1 MPKYKL
7 PNGTIVN
14 VANEEVK
21 AFLNSKDSKGA
32 ELIQE
37 GPVLNEIESPVGGFF
52 GGEAK
57 TNAVVEPVATVT
69 AKQQTATNMALPSV
83 DGSLDSQEPSII
95 KNDTERY
102 LNYTVDGVDN
112 LVFESDFKIGED
124 GLDFDDFAESKNL
137 TIQESLAA
145 PVIKAQSRKSF
156 ILEQFKEKA
165 YKKPSELS
173 GFGKDGMQR
182 IINNNFDVVEKIA
195 SKINGINYLNQND
208 ENLDNLDTFAQ
219 QNKNKNIVVYT
230 EGEDDT
236 SYRESYDNIKN
247 LKTEVEKLENLKNS
261 TRGASYDQ
269 IQILNQKRKEL
280 DSNYEEHMRKF
291 KTLRSNVE
299 FITSKNLS
307 KQRFESKG
315 ENKINEIIG
324 EKNPSEVV
332 EEYDYY
338 GRIYLSDKEKEINS
352 LYEKQK
358 YSTGDDLLAIEKR
371 LEALKEGLGNELYDP
386 ITGEVYNLKTAP
398 KQVIESYDRSEK
410 LAAKS
415 DVDELKNLSF
425 KKQMQLIGA
434 AEDLYNNIKQSGY
447 FDDGGKYI
455 QGSGGGPALKF
466 MLPVLEGIVK
476 RKKLPAN
483 LSDLK
488 SILSDSKD
496 DGFYNFS
503 PQLGD
508 NFRKTLTDYLEI
520 NRALKTNTNILTS
533 KDKEYFKEF
542 VDSTVNKF
550 GFDITTKRE
559 KQETFKDALLESG
572 FTEDSVNEMN
582 KGNSQNTGQIIARGV
597 PDLAEFVFEVAVTRG
612 ATGNVLG
619 RIGKFSQ
626 SLINSSY
633 KGNKYIE
640 VGSKILIPAVV
651 EGAEFATTTAMT
663 NIYKDEKSS
672 VADSFMSGF
681 SMGAGGKLLK
691 GAVSSIAQKVL
702 GNRNVNAKIYDYALA
717 RNIKD
722 SRFLNEAY
730 NSFIGASGGAGAYIS
745 GNILLD
751 PFEFDYTNI
760 GNTYIEET
768 AKMFLLGKFQKTLF
782 TGGGSIKKSYEDAS
796 NDILRFSNLNRVSYK
811 AAQQLKVPTDI
822 IKNPNEKSNTE
833 VENAFNKAKAEVTKN
848 LLKKDISR
856 EEAEKQYKQLEGSK
870 KALEVQI
877 GINQAKKIIE
887 QEVEDGKI
895 VSPGKQYLVGKK
907 IATADFSKLTSE
919 EIDDLS
925 NMSPESI
932 LINTGLEVNDRNM
945 NLGVEYVDNAS
956 RIKAVLDG
964 KYTYESYKTGSEE
977 YTGYSPYEF
986 KTTKKELRDD
996 TLKFLLE
1003 KENSNNVLR
1012 SLEKQY
1018 EVAKED
1024 DKQNVENLLY
1034 KAKISAKNY
1043 SGPSVENPLG
1053 GEFYRE
1059 IQSKLKGATFAELNK
1074 DYLEYIKQGG
1084 DPNKLVIHSDKQSFV
1099 DSQKNVKNKNE
1110 NATAYFDPITGVKH
1124 INMAKAMEIKD
1135 ISAIAHEGGHWILK
1149 DVIKDK
1155 DGNITPEGIKMID
1168 ELLDSMPSKDKN
1180 LIEQE
1185 VRDRYVKEEDGKV
1198 PSKEKYYEEN
1208 LTVFVELV
1216 KEGKIKNDSSLRKT
1230 LEGLVP
1236 FLKKNKLNN
1245 LEVDINTGSGVLQ
1258 LLESYA
1264 KGEKG
1269 VYDAIRKFQSE
1280 QTPIDTSEQKAPKSK
1295 SKDIET
1301 KIEELT
1307 DRFYEGEIDDIDY
1320 DQQLDNL
1327 QKKLEVAQKEELA
1340 KPQEVKKP
1348 KKAEEDIKTDQIGD
1362 AINKIIP
1369 KGTTKKQYDT
1379 ETIGKVSEKL
1389 VSGRMLDPLIKKIA
1403 AGYGIVSDN
1412 VYGKSWEDFYDA
1424 VKGVQLLKNLQKF
1437 NPETNDDFGGFVIGS
1452 QFGIRNRVKEALTQF
1467 KKENEGG
1474 FKEDVET
1481 AKGIISEEIEIEEG
1495 EVKEKI
1501 LIDPRKSRIVK
1512 DKLPEIE
1519 ESIDID
1525 PSTVTTLT
1533 FKNVAEKFGGIAGA
1547 KIFDIPVKKVSDP
1560 TANLTY
1566 ATKIVD
1572 GVPEYS
1578 EAGNIQ
1584 NAFTNP
1590 QQAKEFIKLLPEFNI
1605 AGNEVEVSETGEIID
1620 VSSSA
1625 KGYAIGVPNNLIKLM
1640 YDTYV
1645 DPRSLSDSK
1654 TERSRAITSPKGRSK
1669 GLTSQATVYRLKP
1682 EFTGTISNEAVTKF
1696 QDMLG
1701 ITEKGKLNKY
1711 NREIGQVLK
1720 SAAKLYGSEVANII
1734 VRDKINKLDIKTSK
1748 PKSQVLADIAAGK
1761 STVMFSKAD
1770 TEAIKKETKKLSERF
1785 NSEFA
1790 EKIQDIILKDIDA
1803 KGKINIKDI
1812 FESINS
1818 IPKDILTDAQKRAFE
1833 TAINTLQENQ
1843 KNVIDGVK
1851 VMKEFRDVLIKEY
1864 EVLGNKF
1871 TYDHIV
1877 EQLSEAKSREDRI
1890 KQLKNFFADNT
1901 RSSKT
1906 GEFDGITTNKQ
1917 VFEKL
1922 GKLLNEPF
1930 GKDTLKNLGFSVGT
1944 KKARNGK
1951 EISWIKHEEDGIS
1964 GSMDITSIKY
1974 TGFGNKDTLDR
1985 VLKDSNI
1992 AITQVL
1998 NYIDFQKNKLKDG
2011 KISKEDFN
2019 ILIES
2024 YLRYNKIDQRGLIR
2038 KISTPGFQ
2046 IKTKIDGSNFKT
2058 TDLYLE
2064 HEMAA
2069 DQVLNVIRDYAFSS
2083 ENNHVEFVS
2092 KLKDAKVNIIPKYM
2106 ADMLPKYKKGTPN
2119 QEGYNSDI
2127 FKIEFEK
2134 YKAAGLIK
2142 EYGDSSIEFEPTLR
2156 FSKNLSEEFN
2166 KIIENKTGIAYDKTI
2181 SEVKAKMIADSKR
2194 NFNFFIPPSAEDFVG
2209 LLYYT
2214 LGKGETGDKQM
2225 QFYKRTLLDP
2235 YARANQAISRDRN
2248 ALGRRFKEI
2257 KKEFKVT
2264 PKDLKNR
2271 TPDGLFTREQA
2282 VRVFI
2287 WDSIGKEVPGLSEKD
2302 VKELVDYVKSDRNLS
2317 EFATQVMMLNP
2328 GKSYTAPTD
2337 TWITG
2342 NITTDLLEVL
2352 NTSRR
2357 AMHLKQWQQNVDVI
2371 FSNENLNKLEAA
2383 YGTQYR
2389 KAMEN
2394 ILTRMKTGRNR
2405 TYGTDTLTG
2414 RVTDWVNGSVGAIM
2428 FLNTRSAVLQTIS
2441 AANFINFTDNNV
2453 LAAGKALANQ
2463 KQYWSDFATLFKSE
2477 YLVDRRDGLKV
2488 NVNEADIAD
2497 IAKEKGIRGA
2507 LNYLLKLGFT
2517 PTQIADS
2524 FAIASGGA
2532 TFYRNR
2538 IKSLIKKGMDPVAAE
2553 KLAMRDFIE
2562 TAEESQQSSRP
2573 DKISQQQAG
2582 PLGRIVLAFA
2592 NTPAQYARLIKKA
2605 ASDLKNGR
2613 GDAKTNISKI
2623 LYYGAIQNIIFNAL
2637 QQALFAMTFGDEEE
2651 ESEKTVNMINGT
2663 IDGIARGTGLGGA
2676 VFTVV
2681 KNTALKLYRDSE
2693 KKNPKYEDGVLEM
2706 LKISPPISSKVQKLR
2721 AAGRTMSWDMDE
2733 IKEKGA
2739 SFDNPAIMAGAKV
2752 TSAMFNFPA
2761 DRAVQK
2767 VQNLVDASDSEL
2779 ETYKRLALVG
2789 GWSAWELG
2797 IKEEEK
2803 KKGAKNKSTKG
2814 RSSVKK
2820 SVLIKKIIR

>member
-7 PNGTIVN
+7 SNGKYIFVEDTD
-14 VANEEVK
+14 AQD
-21 AFLNSKDSKGA
+21 FLNSEIGKGA

-57 TNAVVEPVATVT
+57 TNAVVGPVATAT
-69 AKQQTATNMALPSV
+69 AKQQEATNTASSSV
-83 DGSLDSQEPSII
+83 DGSLDSP
-95 KNDTERY
+95 K
-102 LNYTVDGVDN
+102 
-112 LVFESDFKIGED
+112 
-124 GLDFDDFAESKNL
+124 SKNNL
-137 TIQESLAA
+137 T
-145 PVIKAQSRKSF
+145 
-156 ILEQFKEKA
+156 KENIS
-165 YKKPSELS
+165 YVYS
-173 GFGKDGMQR
+173 DG
-182 IINNNFDVVEKIA
+182 
-195 SKINGINYLNQND
+195 
-208 ENLDNLDTFAQ
+208 
-219 QNKNKNIVVYT
+219 T
-230 EGEDDT
+230 EA
-236 SYRESYDNIKN
+236 
-247 LKTEVEKLENLKNS
+247 
-261 TRGASYDQ
+261 TRAD
-269 IQILNQKRKEL
+269 ILN
-280 DSNYEEHMRKF
+280 S
-291 KTLRSNVE
+291 
-299 FITSKNLS
+299 
-307 KQRFESKG
+307 
-315 ENKINEIIG
+315 
-324 EKNPSEVV
+324 
-332 EEYDYY
+332 
-338 GRIYLSDKEKEINS
+338 
-352 LYEKQK
+352 
-358 YSTGDDLLAIEKR
+358 
-371 LEALKEGLGNELYDP
+371 
-386 ITGEVYNLKTAP
+386 
-398 KQVIESYDRSEK
+398 
-410 LAAKS
+410 
-415 DVDELKNLSF
+415 
-425 KKQMQLIGA
+425 
-434 AEDLYNNIKQSGY
+434 
-447 FDDGGKYI
+447 
-455 QGSGGGPALKF
+455 
-466 MLPVLEGIVK
+466 
-476 RKKLPAN
+476 
-483 LSDLK
+483 LK
-488 SILSDSKD
+488 S
-496 DGFYNFS
+496 
-503 PQLGD
+503 
-508 NFRKTLTDYLEI
+508 
-520 NRALKTNTNILTS
+520 LKIRL
-533 KDKEYFKEF
+533 
-542 VDSTVNKF
+542 
-550 GFDITTKRE
+550 
-559 KQETFKDALLESG
+559 
-572 FTEDSVNEMN
+572 
-582 KGNSQNTGQIIARGV
+582 
-597 PDLAEFVFEVAVTRG
+597 
-612 ATGNVLG
+612 
-619 RIGKFSQ
+619 
-626 SLINSSY
+626 
-633 KGNKYIE
+633 
-640 VGSKILIPAVV
+640 
-651 EGAEFATTTAMT
+651 
-663 NIYKDEKSS
+663 
-672 VADSFMSGF
+672 
-681 SMGAGGKLLK
+681 
-691 GAVSSIAQKVL
+691 
-702 GNRNVNAKIYDYALA
+702 
-717 RNIKD
+717 
-722 SRFLNEAY
+722 
-730 NSFIGASGGAGAYIS
+730 S
-745 GNILLD
+745 GNISSEIYDFKNGNAYKVKEGVSEDKLIDAYLSKFKERPIEKYKENTLD
-751 PFEFDYTNI
+751 EVVLTINRDFEKAKKVQKKLDFLKPTEEDKNALIAESENIFLPKEKLPKKFVRLDKFDQGEWQIQYPS
-760 GNTYIEET
+760 GYLEY
-768 AKMFLLGKFQKTLF
+768 L
-782 TGGGSIKKSYEDAS
+782 
-796 NDILRFSNLNRVSYK
+796 
-811 AAQQLKVPTDI
+811 
-822 IKNPNEKSNTE
+822 
-833 VENAFNKAKAEVTKN
+833 NKAKGD
-848 LLKKDISR
+848 L
-856 EEAEKQYKQLEGSK
+856 EK
-870 KALEVQI
+870 
-877 GINQAKKIIE
+877 AKKL
-887 QEVEDGKI
+887 
-895 VSPGKQYLVGKK
+895 Y
-907 IATADFSKLTSE
+907 IAD
-919 EIDDLS
+919 
-925 NMSPESI
+925 
-932 LINTGLEVNDRNM
+932 
-945 NLGVEYVDNAS
+945 
-956 RIKAVLDG
+956 
-964 KYTYESYKTGSEE
+964 
-977 YTGYSPYEF
+977 
-986 KTTKKELRDD
+986 
-996 TLKFLLE
+996 
-1003 KENSNNVLR
+1003 
-1012 SLEKQY
+1012 
-1018 EVAKED
+1018 
-1024 DKQNVENLLY
+1024 
-1034 KAKISAKNY
+1034 
-1043 SGPSVENPLG
+1043 
-1053 GEFYRE
+1053 
-1059 IQSKLKGATFAELNK
+1059 
-1074 DYLEYIKQGG
+1074 
-1084 DPNKLVIHSDKQSFV
+1084 
-1099 DSQKNVKNKNE
+1099 
-1110 NATAYFDPITGVKH
+1110 
-1124 INMAKAMEIKD
+1124 
-1135 ISAIAHEGGHWILK
+1135 
-1149 DVIKDK
+1149 
-1155 DGNITPEGIKMID
+1155 
-1168 ELLDSMPSKDKN
+1168 KDKN
-1180 LIEQE
+1180 LFSNKVENWARENESILKNTSVKGFLKEQE
-1185 VRDRYVKEEDGKV
+1185 KAAKVIGEQRAKEIYAKQETSETINKEISANNVRMLELQSVNLEEQDDASVTTIISEYENLYKQNVALSNKFKELRTEQIDELEKLKDDSLIIDVVKRSYSVADIIPSNILATTADIVSGALKIPEWLTVSITSSITGDDPLAVKRGISNPLVGNQLANMSIVADLAKNFSNELRENTAKPIDIQEVKNMGDVGYWATDLITNQLPNTALMIFAPEIALPILGASSAGNKYSSMMDDIAYGGKKYKGWQMIAAPAIVGTAEYLTEKISMSQIKGLKNLFGKSPEALKAANRYIEDNILKGNYIKTTAGESLAEGLNTLTENVTDIYILDDKEKNIWEGV
-1198 PSKEKYYEEN
+1198 PNAVASGAFMSGIIYKAPAIGAKLLSPFAEPSIQQRLQKNLTEFSKISKELETNKNLSESSIDALKKAQVTITNNSNAIINKSLMNIDN
-1208 LTVFVELV
+1208 LTDAEKGRLIDIDISLA
-1216 KEGKIKNDSSLRKT
+1216 KKINQYRDIQSDSSLSDDIKNDLLKSIEGSIYDEVSEKISIINTKGIEKSFDLDIKNLASSLESIGLENSSYEVLETDENTTSSDKFAKILYNSKPTKIKKNGEEVLLTGKELDDYVQENKNNLGGFVINEMGKKVLIINKDAAISKNFTTTGQHEFLHFLLSTTLADKQELIKEAGKT
-1230 LEGLVP
+1230 LETYLNENIKNTDQGKEFYDRLKTYKEDRDKNILTEKQFFEEVLALYSEALTRGDIILTKSITQQIVDFFRQMFQDLGLKGIKWDKASDVQN
-1236 FLKKNKLNN
+1236 FILDYNKSYKKGRF
-1245 LEVDINTGSGVLQ
+1245 IGSFKDLSKKQ
-1258 LLESYA
+1258 LLDKS
-1264 KGEKG
+1264 
-1269 VYDAIRKFQSE
+1269 INFSF
-1280 QTPIDTSEQKAPKSK
+1280 SK
-1295 SKDIET
+1295 SSDIKT

-1307 DRFYEGEIDDIDY
+1307 DRFYDGEMDDIDY
-1320 DQQLDNL
+1320 EQQLGNL

-1437 NPETNDDFGGFVIGS
+1437 NPETNNDFGGFVIGS

-1495 EVKEKI
+1495 EVKEKT

-1512 DKLPEIE
+1512 DKLTEIE

-1525 PSTVTTLT
+1525 PSTITTLT

-1645 DPRSLSDSK
+1645 DPRSSSDSK

-1711 NREIGQVLK
+1711 DREIGQVLK
-1720 SAAKLYGSEVANII
+1720 SAAKLYGSEVANIV

-1761 STVMFSKAD
+1761 STVMFSKENKQFKDQVQTLGAD
-1770 TEAIKKETKKLSERF
+1770 IIDRFSNVDNKTGKKTVNFEELHKHIQGFDKKIISE
-1785 NSEFA
+1785 A
-1790 EKIQDIILKDIDA
+1790 EKRELGIYVSFTQENLKDIL
-1803 KGKINIKDI
+1803 KSTEKITALRELLVKEQQALGYRFVYLDMLDKFSSLNESEDKIK
-1812 FESINS
+1812 
-1818 IPKDILTDAQKRAFE
+1818 L
-1833 TAINTLQENQ
+1833 
-1843 KNVIDGVK
+1843 
-1851 VMKEFRDVLIKEY
+1851 
-1864 EVLGNKF
+1864 
-1871 TYDHIV
+1871 
-1877 EQLSEAKSREDRI
+1877 
-1890 KQLKNFFADNT
+1890 LKNFFADHT
-1901 RSSKT
+1901 RSGRT
-1906 GEFDGITTNKQ
+1906 GSIDNITTNKQ
-1917 VFEKL
+1917 VFEKVSELL
-1922 GKLLNEPF
+1922 GKNALV
-1930 GKDTLKNLGFSVGT
+1930 NLGFGFAT
-1944 KKARNGK
+1944 RNKKGGK
-1951 EISWIKHEEDGIS
+1951 KGEKISWITHKGVGIQ
-1964 GSMDITSIKY
+1964 GALDVTLLKNK
-1974 TGFGNKDTLDR
+1974 GFSDEDTLNR
-1985 VLKDSNI
+1985 VLRDSNI
-1992 AITQVL
+1992 AITTVTDF
-1998 NYIDFQKNKLKDG
+1998 IDEQREKLKNKEITDQDYITIVK
-2011 KISKEDFN
+2011 
-2019 ILIES
+2019 S
-2024 YLRYNKIDQRGLIR
+2024 YLRYLKIDQRGPIR
-2038 KISTPGFQ
+2038 KISTPGFE
-2046 IKTKIDGSNFKT
+2046 IKTDIEGKKIRTS
-2058 TDLYLE
+2058 DLYLE
-2064 HEMAA
+2064 HEVSA
-2069 DQVLNVIRDYAFSS
+2069 DEIVDMFLDYAKD
-2083 ENNHVEFVS
+2083 NNPNKGKLIE
-2092 KLKDAKVNIIPKYM
+2092 KLKKAKVNIIPKYM
-2106 ADMLPKYKKGTPN
+2106 ADMLPKYKKGIPN
-2119 QEGYNSDI
+2119 QKGYESEPFASELKKYEDL
-2127 FKIEFEK
+2127 IEN
-2134 YKAAGLIK
+2134 
-2142 EYGDSSIEFEPTLR
+2142 YGDSSVEFEYTLR

-2214 LGKGETGDKQM
+2214 LGKGETGEKQM

-2248 ALGRRFKEI
+2248 SLGRRFKEI

-2287 WDSIGKEVPGLSEKD
+2287 WDSIGKEIPGLSEKD

-2328 GKSYTAPTD
+2328 GKSYTTPTD

-2357 AMHLKQWQQNVDVI
+2357 AMHLKQWQQNVDAI

-2389 KAMEN
+2389 EAMKN
-2394 ILTRMKTGRNR
+2394 ILKRMKTGRNR

-2414 RVTDWVNGSVGAIM
+2414 RFTDWVNGSVGAIM

-2441 AANFINFTDNNV
+2441 AVNFINFTDNNV
-2453 LAAGKALANQ
+2453 LAAGKALVNQ
-2463 KQYWSDFATLFKSE
+2463 KQYWTDFTTLFKSE

-2497 IAKEKGIRGA
+2497 IAKEKGVRGA

-2538 IKSLIKKGMDPVAAE
+2538 IKSLVKKGMDPVAAE

-2623 LYYGAIQNIIFNAL
+2623 LYYGAVQNIIFNAL

-2651 ESEKTVNMINGT
+2651 ESEKTVNIINGT

-2693 KKNPKYEDGVLEM
+2693 KKNPKFEDGVLEM

-2803 KKGAKNKSTKG
+2803 KKEAKNKSTKR

-2820 SVLIKKIIR
+2820 SVLRKTIIR

>member
-7 PNGTIVN
+7 SNGKYIFVEDTD
-14 VANEEVK
+14 AQD
-21 AFLNSKDSKGA
+21 FLNSEIGKGA

-57 TNAVVEPVATVT
+57 TNAVVGPVATAT
-69 AKQQTATNMALPSV
+69 AKQQEATNTASSSV
-83 DGSLDSQEPSII
+83 DGSLDSP
-95 KNDTERY
+95 K
-102 LNYTVDGVDN
+102 
-112 LVFESDFKIGED
+112 
-124 GLDFDDFAESKNL
+124 SKNNL
-137 TIQESLAA
+137 T
-145 PVIKAQSRKSF
+145 
-156 ILEQFKEKA
+156 KENIS
-165 YKKPSELS
+165 YVYS
-173 GFGKDGMQR
+173 DG
-182 IINNNFDVVEKIA
+182 
-195 SKINGINYLNQND
+195 
-208 ENLDNLDTFAQ
+208 
-219 QNKNKNIVVYT
+219 T
-230 EGEDDT
+230 EA
-236 SYRESYDNIKN
+236 
-247 LKTEVEKLENLKNS
+247 
-261 TRGASYDQ
+261 TRAD
-269 IQILNQKRKEL
+269 ILN
-280 DSNYEEHMRKF
+280 S
-291 KTLRSNVE
+291 
-299 FITSKNLS
+299 
-307 KQRFESKG
+307 
-315 ENKINEIIG
+315 
-324 EKNPSEVV
+324 
-332 EEYDYY
+332 
-338 GRIYLSDKEKEINS
+338 
-352 LYEKQK
+352 
-358 YSTGDDLLAIEKR
+358 
-371 LEALKEGLGNELYDP
+371 
-386 ITGEVYNLKTAP
+386 
-398 KQVIESYDRSEK
+398 
-410 LAAKS
+410 
-415 DVDELKNLSF
+415 
-425 KKQMQLIGA
+425 
-434 AEDLYNNIKQSGY
+434 
-447 FDDGGKYI
+447 
-455 QGSGGGPALKF
+455 
-466 MLPVLEGIVK
+466 
-476 RKKLPAN
+476 
-483 LSDLK
+483 LK
-488 SILSDSKD
+488 S
-496 DGFYNFS
+496 
-503 PQLGD
+503 
-508 NFRKTLTDYLEI
+508 
-520 NRALKTNTNILTS
+520 LKIRL
-533 KDKEYFKEF
+533 
-542 VDSTVNKF
+542 
-550 GFDITTKRE
+550 
-559 KQETFKDALLESG
+559 
-572 FTEDSVNEMN
+572 
-582 KGNSQNTGQIIARGV
+582 
-597 PDLAEFVFEVAVTRG
+597 
-612 ATGNVLG
+612 
-619 RIGKFSQ
+619 
-626 SLINSSY
+626 
-633 KGNKYIE
+633 
-640 VGSKILIPAVV
+640 
-651 EGAEFATTTAMT
+651 
-663 NIYKDEKSS
+663 
-672 VADSFMSGF
+672 
-681 SMGAGGKLLK
+681 
-691 GAVSSIAQKVL
+691 
-702 GNRNVNAKIYDYALA
+702 
-717 RNIKD
+717 
-722 SRFLNEAY
+722 
-730 NSFIGASGGAGAYIS
+730 S
-745 GNILLD
+745 GNISSEIYDFKNGNAYKVKEGVSEDKLIDAYLSKFKERPIEKYKENTLD
-751 PFEFDYTNI
+751 EVVLTINRDFEKAKKVQKKLDFLKPTEEDKNALIAESENIFLPKEKLPKKFVRLDKFDQGEWQIQYPS
-760 GNTYIEET
+760 GYLEY
-768 AKMFLLGKFQKTLF
+768 L
-782 TGGGSIKKSYEDAS
+782 
-796 NDILRFSNLNRVSYK
+796 
-811 AAQQLKVPTDI
+811 
-822 IKNPNEKSNTE
+822 
-833 VENAFNKAKAEVTKN
+833 NKAKGD
-848 LLKKDISR
+848 L
-856 EEAEKQYKQLEGSK
+856 EK
-870 KALEVQI
+870 
-877 GINQAKKIIE
+877 AKKL
-887 QEVEDGKI
+887 
-895 VSPGKQYLVGKK
+895 Y
-907 IATADFSKLTSE
+907 IAD
-919 EIDDLS
+919 
-925 NMSPESI
+925 
-932 LINTGLEVNDRNM
+932 
-945 NLGVEYVDNAS
+945 
-956 RIKAVLDG
+956 
-964 KYTYESYKTGSEE
+964 
-977 YTGYSPYEF
+977 
-986 KTTKKELRDD
+986 
-996 TLKFLLE
+996 
-1003 KENSNNVLR
+1003 
-1012 SLEKQY
+1012 
-1018 EVAKED
+1018 
-1024 DKQNVENLLY
+1024 
-1034 KAKISAKNY
+1034 
-1043 SGPSVENPLG
+1043 
-1053 GEFYRE
+1053 
-1059 IQSKLKGATFAELNK
+1059 
-1074 DYLEYIKQGG
+1074 
-1084 DPNKLVIHSDKQSFV
+1084 
-1099 DSQKNVKNKNE
+1099 
-1110 NATAYFDPITGVKH
+1110 
-1124 INMAKAMEIKD
+1124 
-1135 ISAIAHEGGHWILK
+1135 
-1149 DVIKDK
+1149 
-1155 DGNITPEGIKMID
+1155 
-1168 ELLDSMPSKDKN
+1168 KDKN
-1180 LIEQE
+1180 LFSNKVENWARENESILKNTSVKGFLKEQE
-1185 VRDRYVKEEDGKV
+1185 KAAKVIGEQRAKEIYAKQETSETINKEISANNVRMLELQSVNLEEQDDASVTTIISEYENLYKQNVALSNKFKELRTEQIDELEKLKDDSLIIDVVKRSYSVADIIPSNILATTADIVSGALKIPEWLTVSITSSITGDDPLAVKRGISNPLVGNQLANMSIVADLAKNFSNELRENTAKPIDIQEVKNMGDVGYWATDLITNQLPNTALMIFAPEIALPILGASSAGNKYSSMMDDIAYGGKKYKGWQMIAAPAIVGTAEYLTEKISMSQIKGLKNLFGKSPEALKAANRYIEDNILKGNYIKTTAGESLAEGLNTLTENVTDIYILDDKEKNIWEGV
-1198 PSKEKYYEEN
+1198 PNAVASGAFMSGIIYKAPAIGAKLLSPFAEPSIQQRLQKNLTEFSKISKELETNKNLSESSIDALKKAQVTITNNSNAIINKSLMNIDN
-1208 LTVFVELV
+1208 LTDAEKGRLIDIDISLA
-1216 KEGKIKNDSSLRKT
+1216 KKINQYRDIQSDSSLSDDIKNDLLKSIEGSIYDEVSEKISIINTKGIEKSFDLDIKNLASSLESIGLENSSYEVLETDENTTSSDKFAKILYNSKPTKIKKNGEEVLLTGKELDDYVQENKNNLGGFVINEMGKKVLIINKDAAISKNFTTTGQHEFLHFLLSTTLADKQELIKEAGKT
-1230 LEGLVP
+1230 LETYLNENIKNTDQGKEFYDRLKTYKEDRDKNILTEKQFFEEVLALYSEALTRGDIILTKSITQQIVDFFRQMFQDLGLKGIKWDKASDVQN
-1236 FLKKNKLNN
+1236 FILDYNKSYKKGRF
-1245 LEVDINTGSGVLQ
+1245 IGSFKDLSKKQ
-1258 LLESYA
+1258 LLDKS
-1264 KGEKG
+1264 
-1269 VYDAIRKFQSE
+1269 INFSF
-1280 QTPIDTSEQKAPKSK
+1280 SK
-1295 SKDIET
+1295 SSDIKT

-1307 DRFYEGEIDDIDY
+1307 DRFYDGEMDDIDY
-1320 DQQLDNL
+1320 EQQLGNL

-1437 NPETNDDFGGFVIGS
+1437 NPETNNDFGGFVIGS

-1495 EVKEKI
+1495 EVKEKT

-1512 DKLPEIE
+1512 DKLTEIE

-1525 PSTVTTLT
+1525 PSTITTLT

-1645 DPRSLSDSK
+1645 DPRSSSDSK

-1711 NREIGQVLK
+1711 DREIGQVLK
-1720 SAAKLYGSEVANII
+1720 SAAKLYGSEVANIV

-1761 STVMFSKAD
+1761 STVMFSKENKQFKDQVQTLGAD
-1770 TEAIKKETKKLSERF
+1770 IIDRFSNVDNKTGKKTVNFEELHKHIQGFDKKIISE
-1785 NSEFA
+1785 A
-1790 EKIQDIILKDIDA
+1790 EKRELGIYVSFTQENLKDIL
-1803 KGKINIKDI
+1803 KSTEKITALRELLVKEQQALGYRFVYLDMLDKFSSLNESEDKIK
-1812 FESINS
+1812 
-1818 IPKDILTDAQKRAFE
+1818 L
-1833 TAINTLQENQ
+1833 
-1843 KNVIDGVK
+1843 
-1851 VMKEFRDVLIKEY
+1851 
-1864 EVLGNKF
+1864 
-1871 TYDHIV
+1871 
-1877 EQLSEAKSREDRI
+1877 
-1890 KQLKNFFADNT
+1890 LKNFFADHT
-1901 RSSKT
+1901 RSGRT
-1906 GEFDGITTNKQ
+1906 GSIDNITTNKQ
-1917 VFEKL
+1917 VFEKVSELL
-1922 GKLLNEPF
+1922 GKNALV
-1930 GKDTLKNLGFSVGT
+1930 NLGFGFAT
-1944 KKARNGK
+1944 RNKKGGK
-1951 EISWIKHEEDGIS
+1951 KGEKISWITHKGVGIQ
-1964 GSMDITSIKY
+1964 GALDVTLLKNK
-1974 TGFGNKDTLDR
+1974 GFSDEDTLNR
-1985 VLKDSNI
+1985 VLRDSNI
-1992 AITQVL
+1992 AITTVTDF
-1998 NYIDFQKNKLKDG
+1998 IDEQREKLKNKEITDQDYITIVK
-2011 KISKEDFN
+2011 
-2019 ILIES
+2019 S
-2024 YLRYNKIDQRGLIR
+2024 YLRYLKIDQRGPIR
-2038 KISTPGFQ
+2038 KISTPGFE
-2046 IKTKIDGSNFKT
+2046 IKTDIEGKKIRTS
-2058 TDLYLE
+2058 DLYLE
-2064 HEMAA
+2064 HEVSA
-2069 DQVLNVIRDYAFSS
+2069 DEIVDMFLDYAKD
-2083 ENNHVEFVS
+2083 NNPNKGKLIE
-2092 KLKDAKVNIIPKYM
+2092 KLKKAKVNIIPKYM
-2106 ADMLPKYKKGTPN
+2106 ADMLPKYKKGIPN
-2119 QEGYNSDI
+2119 QKGYESEPFASELKKYEDL
-2127 FKIEFEK
+2127 IEN
-2134 YKAAGLIK
+2134 
-2142 EYGDSSIEFEPTLR
+2142 YGDSSVEFEYTLR

-2214 LGKGETGDKQM
+2214 LGKGKTGEKQM

-2248 ALGRRFKEI
+2248 SLGRRFKEI

-2287 WDSIGKEVPGLSEKD
+2287 WNSIGKEIPGLSKKD
-2302 VKELVDYVKSDRNLS
+2302 VKELVDYVKSNRNLS

-2357 AMHLKQWQQNVDVI
+2357 AMHLKQWQQNVDAI

-2389 KAMEN
+2389 EAMKN
-2394 ILTRMKTGRNR
+2394 ILKRMKTGRNR

-2414 RVTDWVNGSVGAIM
+2414 RFTDWVNGSVGAIM

-2441 AANFINFTDNNV
+2441 AVNFINFTDNNV
-2453 LAAGKALANQ
+2453 LAAGKALVNQ
-2463 KQYWSDFATLFKSE
+2463 KQYWTDFTTLFKSE

-2497 IAKEKGIRGA
+2497 IAKEKGVRGA

-2538 IKSLIKKGMDPVAAE
+2538 IKSLVKKGMDPVAAE

-2623 LYYGAIQNIIFNAL
+2623 LYYGAVQNIIFNAL

-2651 ESEKTVNMINGT
+2651 ESEKTVNIINGT

-2693 KKNPKYEDGVLEM
+2693 KKNPKFEDGVLEM

-2803 KKGAKNKSTKG
+2803 KKEAKNKSTKR

-2820 SVLIKKIIR
+2820 SVLRKTIIR

>member
-7 PNGTIVN
+7 SNGKYIFVEDTD
-14 VANEEVK
+14 AQD
-21 AFLNSKDSKGA
+21 FLNSEIGKGA

-57 TNAVVEPVATVT
+57 TNAVVGPVAAAT
-69 AKQQTATNMALPSV
+69 AKQQEATNTASSSV
-83 DGSLDSQEPSII
+83 DGSLDSP
-95 KNDTERY
+95 K
-102 LNYTVDGVDN
+102 
-112 LVFESDFKIGED
+112 
-124 GLDFDDFAESKNL
+124 SKNNL
-137 TIQESLAA
+137 T
-145 PVIKAQSRKSF
+145 
-156 ILEQFKEKA
+156 KENIS
-165 YKKPSELS
+165 YVYS
-173 GFGKDGMQR
+173 DG
-182 IINNNFDVVEKIA
+182 
-195 SKINGINYLNQND
+195 
-208 ENLDNLDTFAQ
+208 
-219 QNKNKNIVVYT
+219 T
-230 EGEDDT
+230 EA
-236 SYRESYDNIKN
+236 
-247 LKTEVEKLENLKNS
+247 
-261 TRGASYDQ
+261 TRAD
-269 IQILNQKRKEL
+269 ILN
-280 DSNYEEHMRKF
+280 S
-291 KTLRSNVE
+291 
-299 FITSKNLS
+299 
-307 KQRFESKG
+307 
-315 ENKINEIIG
+315 
-324 EKNPSEVV
+324 
-332 EEYDYY
+332 
-338 GRIYLSDKEKEINS
+338 
-352 LYEKQK
+352 
-358 YSTGDDLLAIEKR
+358 
-371 LEALKEGLGNELYDP
+371 
-386 ITGEVYNLKTAP
+386 
-398 KQVIESYDRSEK
+398 
-410 LAAKS
+410 
-415 DVDELKNLSF
+415 
-425 KKQMQLIGA
+425 
-434 AEDLYNNIKQSGY
+434 
-447 FDDGGKYI
+447 
-455 QGSGGGPALKF
+455 
-466 MLPVLEGIVK
+466 
-476 RKKLPAN
+476 
-483 LSDLK
+483 LK
-488 SILSDSKD
+488 S
-496 DGFYNFS
+496 
-503 PQLGD
+503 
-508 NFRKTLTDYLEI
+508 
-520 NRALKTNTNILTS
+520 LKIRL
-533 KDKEYFKEF
+533 
-542 VDSTVNKF
+542 
-550 GFDITTKRE
+550 
-559 KQETFKDALLESG
+559 
-572 FTEDSVNEMN
+572 
-582 KGNSQNTGQIIARGV
+582 
-597 PDLAEFVFEVAVTRG
+597 
-612 ATGNVLG
+612 
-619 RIGKFSQ
+619 
-626 SLINSSY
+626 
-633 KGNKYIE
+633 
-640 VGSKILIPAVV
+640 
-651 EGAEFATTTAMT
+651 
-663 NIYKDEKSS
+663 
-672 VADSFMSGF
+672 
-681 SMGAGGKLLK
+681 
-691 GAVSSIAQKVL
+691 
-702 GNRNVNAKIYDYALA
+702 
-717 RNIKD
+717 
-722 SRFLNEAY
+722 
-730 NSFIGASGGAGAYIS
+730 S
-745 GNILLD
+745 GNISSEIYDFKNGNAYKVKEGVSEDKLIDAYLSKFKERPIEKYKENTLD
-751 PFEFDYTNI
+751 EVVLTINRDFEKAKKVQKKLDFLKPTEEDKNALIAESENIFLPKEKLPKKFVRLDKFDQGEWQIQYPS
-760 GNTYIEET
+760 GYLEY
-768 AKMFLLGKFQKTLF
+768 L
-782 TGGGSIKKSYEDAS
+782 
-796 NDILRFSNLNRVSYK
+796 
-811 AAQQLKVPTDI
+811 
-822 IKNPNEKSNTE
+822 
-833 VENAFNKAKAEVTKN
+833 NKAKGD
-848 LLKKDISR
+848 L
-856 EEAEKQYKQLEGSK
+856 EK
-870 KALEVQI
+870 
-877 GINQAKKIIE
+877 AKKL
-887 QEVEDGKI
+887 
-895 VSPGKQYLVGKK
+895 Y
-907 IATADFSKLTSE
+907 IAD
-919 EIDDLS
+919 
-925 NMSPESI
+925 
-932 LINTGLEVNDRNM
+932 
-945 NLGVEYVDNAS
+945 
-956 RIKAVLDG
+956 
-964 KYTYESYKTGSEE
+964 
-977 YTGYSPYEF
+977 
-986 KTTKKELRDD
+986 
-996 TLKFLLE
+996 
-1003 KENSNNVLR
+1003 
-1012 SLEKQY
+1012 
-1018 EVAKED
+1018 
-1024 DKQNVENLLY
+1024 
-1034 KAKISAKNY
+1034 
-1043 SGPSVENPLG
+1043 
-1053 GEFYRE
+1053 
-1059 IQSKLKGATFAELNK
+1059 
-1074 DYLEYIKQGG
+1074 
-1084 DPNKLVIHSDKQSFV
+1084 
-1099 DSQKNVKNKNE
+1099 
-1110 NATAYFDPITGVKH
+1110 
-1124 INMAKAMEIKD
+1124 
-1135 ISAIAHEGGHWILK
+1135 
-1149 DVIKDK
+1149 
-1155 DGNITPEGIKMID
+1155 
-1168 ELLDSMPSKDKN
+1168 KDKN
-1180 LIEQE
+1180 LFSNKVENWARENESILKNTSVKGFLKEQE
-1185 VRDRYVKEEDGKV
+1185 KAAKVIGEQRAKEIYAKQETSETINKEISANNVRMLELQSVNLEEQDDASVTTIISEYENLYKQNVALSNKFKELRTEQIDELEKLKDDSLIIDVVKRSYSVADIIPSNILATTADIVSGALKIPEWLTVSITSSITGDDPLAVKRGISNPLVGNQLANMSIVADLAKNFSNELRENTAKPIDIQEVKNMGDVGYWATDLITNQLPNTALMIFAPEIALPILGASSAGNKYSSMMDDIAYGGKKYKGWQMIAAPAIVGTAEYLTEKISMSQIKGLKNLFGKSPEALKAANRYIEDNILKGNYIKTTAGESLAEGLNTLTENVTDIYILDDKEKNIWEGV
-1198 PSKEKYYEEN
+1198 PNAVASGAFMSGIIYKAPAIGAKLLSPFAEPSIQQRLQKNLTEFSKISKELETNKNLSESSIDALKKAQVTITNNSNAIINKSLMNIDN
-1208 LTVFVELV
+1208 LTDAEKGRLIDIDISLA
-1216 KEGKIKNDSSLRKT
+1216 KKINQYRDIQSDSSLSDDIKNDLLKSIEGSIYDEVSEKISIINTKGIEKSFDLDIKNLASSLESIGLENSSYEVLETDENTTSSDKFAKILYNSKPTKIKKNGEEVLLTGKELDDYVQENKNNLGGFVINEMGKKVLIINKDAAISKNFTTTGQHEFLHFLLSTTLADKQELIKEAGKT
-1230 LEGLVP
+1230 LETYLNENIKNTDQGKEFYDRLKTYKEDRDKNILTEKQFFEEVLALYSEALTRGDIILTKSITQQIVDFFRQMFQDLGLKGIKWDKASDVQN
-1236 FLKKNKLNN
+1236 FILDYNKSYKKGRF
-1245 LEVDINTGSGVLQ
+1245 IGSFKDLSKKQ
-1258 LLESYA
+1258 LLDKS
-1264 KGEKG
+1264 
-1269 VYDAIRKFQSE
+1269 INFSF
-1280 QTPIDTSEQKAPKSK
+1280 SK
-1295 SKDIET
+1295 SSDIKT

-1307 DRFYEGEIDDIDY
+1307 DRFYDGEMDDIDY
-1320 DQQLDNL
+1320 EQQLGNL

-1437 NPETNDDFGGFVIGS
+1437 NPETNNDFGGFVIGS

-1495 EVKEKI
+1495 EVKEKT

-1512 DKLPEIE
+1512 DKLTEIE

-1525 PSTVTTLT
+1525 PSTITTLT

-1645 DPRSLSDSK
+1645 DPRSSSDSK

-1711 NREIGQVLK
+1711 DREIGQVLK
-1720 SAAKLYGSEVANII
+1720 SAAKLYGSEVANIV

-1761 STVMFSKAD
+1761 STVMFSKENKQFKDQVQTLGAD
-1770 TEAIKKETKKLSERF
+1770 IIDRFSNVDNKTGKKTVNFEELHKHIQGFDKKIISE
-1785 NSEFA
+1785 A
-1790 EKIQDIILKDIDA
+1790 EKRELGIYVSFTQENLKDIL
-1803 KGKINIKDI
+1803 KSTEKITALRELLVKEQQALGYRFVYLDMLDKFSSLNESEDKIK
-1812 FESINS
+1812 
-1818 IPKDILTDAQKRAFE
+1818 L
-1833 TAINTLQENQ
+1833 
-1843 KNVIDGVK
+1843 
-1851 VMKEFRDVLIKEY
+1851 
-1864 EVLGNKF
+1864 
-1871 TYDHIV
+1871 
-1877 EQLSEAKSREDRI
+1877 
-1890 KQLKNFFADNT
+1890 LKNFFADHT
-1901 RSSKT
+1901 RSGRT
-1906 GEFDGITTNKQ
+1906 GSIDNITTNKQ
-1917 VFEKL
+1917 VFEKVSELL
-1922 GKLLNEPF
+1922 GKNALV
-1930 GKDTLKNLGFSVGT
+1930 NLGFGFAT
-1944 KKARNGK
+1944 RNKKGGK
-1951 EISWIKHEEDGIS
+1951 KGEKISWITHKGVGIQ
-1964 GSMDITSIKY
+1964 GALDVTLLKNK
-1974 TGFGNKDTLDR
+1974 GFSDEDTLNR
-1985 VLKDSNI
+1985 VLRDSNI
-1992 AITQVL
+1992 AITTVTDF
-1998 NYIDFQKNKLKDG
+1998 IDEQREKLKNKEITDQDYITIVK
-2011 KISKEDFN
+2011 
-2019 ILIES
+2019 S
-2024 YLRYNKIDQRGLIR
+2024 YLRYLKIDQRGPIR
-2038 KISTPGFQ
+2038 KISTPGFE
-2046 IKTKIDGSNFKT
+2046 IKTDIEGKKIRTS
-2058 TDLYLE
+2058 DLYLE
-2064 HEMAA
+2064 HEVSA
-2069 DQVLNVIRDYAFSS
+2069 DEIVDMFLDYAKD
-2083 ENNHVEFVS
+2083 NNPNKGKLIE
-2092 KLKDAKVNIIPKYM
+2092 KLKKAKVNIIPKYM
-2106 ADMLPKYKKGTPN
+2106 ADMLPKYKKGIPN
-2119 QEGYNSDI
+2119 QKGYESEPFASELKKYEDL
-2127 FKIEFEK
+2127 IEN
-2134 YKAAGLIK
+2134 
-2142 EYGDSSIEFEPTLR
+2142 YGDSSVEFEYTLR

-2214 LGKGETGDKQM
+2214 LGKGKTGEKQM

-2248 ALGRRFKEI
+2248 SLGRRFKEI

-2287 WDSIGKEVPGLSEKD
+2287 WNSIGKEIPGLSKKD
-2302 VKELVDYVKSDRNLS
+2302 VKELVDYVKSNRNLS

-2357 AMHLKQWQQNVDVI
+2357 AMHLKQWQQNVDAI

-2389 KAMEN
+2389 EAMKN
-2394 ILTRMKTGRNR
+2394 ILKRMKTGRNR

-2414 RVTDWVNGSVGAIM
+2414 RFTDWVNGSVGAIM

-2441 AANFINFTDNNV
+2441 AVNFINFTDNNV
-2453 LAAGKALANQ
+2453 LAAGKALVNQ
-2463 KQYWSDFATLFKSE
+2463 KQYWTDFTTLFKSE

-2497 IAKEKGIRGA
+2497 IAKEKGVRGA

-2538 IKSLIKKGMDPVAAE
+2538 IKSLVKKGMDPVAAE

-2623 LYYGAIQNIIFNAL
+2623 LYYGAVQNIIFNAL

-2651 ESEKTVNMINGT
+2651 ESEKTVNIINGT

-2693 KKNPKYEDGVLEM
+2693 KKNPKFEDGVLEM

-2803 KKGAKNKSTKG
+2803 KKEAKNKSTKR

-2820 SVLIKKIIR
+2820 SVLRKTIIR

>member
-7 PNGTIVN
+7 PNDTIVN
-14 VANEEVK
+14 VANEEVE

-338 GRIYLSDKEKEINS
+338 GKIYLSPKEKEINS

-358 YSTGDDLLAIEKR
+358 YATGDDLLAIEKR
-371 LEALKEGLGNELYDP
+371 LEALKEGLGKELYDP

-434 AEDLYNNIKQSGY
+434 AEDLYNNIKQSDY
-447 FDDGGKYI
+447 LDAKGGF
-455 QGSGGGPALKF
+455 GASLKST
-466 MLPVLEGIVK
+466 LPVLEGILK
-476 RKKLPAN
+476 NKKLPAN

-542 VDSTVNKF
+542 LDSTVNKF

-626 SLINSSY
+626 ALIDSFY
-633 KGNKYIE
+633 KGNKYMQL
-640 VGSKILIPAVV
+640 GSKILIPAVV

-796 NDILRFSNLNRVSYK
+796 NDILKFSNLNRVSYK
-811 AAQQLKVPTDI
+811 AAQQLKVPTDV

-833 VENAFNKAKAEVTKN
+833 VENAFNKAKAEITKN
-848 LLKKDISR
+848 LLKEDISR

-895 VSPGKQYLVGKK
+895 VSPGKQYLVGRK

-956 RIKAVLDG
+956 RIKAALDG

-1245 LEVDINTGSGVLQ
+1245 LEVDINTGDGVLQ

-1320 DQQLDNL
+1320 EQQLDNL
-1327 QKKLEVAQKEELA
+1327 QKKLETAKKEELA

-1348 KKAEEDIKTDQIGD
+1348 KETEEDIKADQIGD

-1481 AKGIISEEIEIEEG
+1481 AKGIISEETEIEEG

-1525 PSTVTTLT
+1525 PATVTTLT

-1645 DPRSLSDSK
+1645 DPRSSSDSK

-1711 NREIGQVLK
+1711 DREIGQVLK

-1761 STVMFSKAD
+1761 STVMFSEAD

-1818 IPKDILTDAQKRAFE
+1818 MPKDILTDAQKRAFE

-1877 EQLSEAKSREDRI
+1877 EQLSEAKSEEDKI

-1922 GKLLNEPF
+1922 DKLLDEPF
-1930 GKDTLKNLGFSVGT
+1930 GKNTLKKLGFSVGT
-1944 KKARNGK
+1944 RKAQNGK
-1951 EISWIKHEEDGIS
+1951 QISWIKHNEVGIA
-1964 GSMDITSIKY
+1964 GSMDITLIKS
-1974 TGFGNKDTLDR
+1974 TGFGNKETLGR

-1998 NYIDFQKNKLKDG
+1998 NYIDFQKKKLKDG
-2011 KISKEDFN
+2011 KISKEDFD

-2046 IKTKIDGSNFKT
+2046 IKTKIDDSNFRA

-2069 DQVLNVIRDYAFSS
+2069 DQVLDVIRDYAFSS
-2083 ENNHVEFVS
+2083 ENNHAEFVS
-2092 KLKDAKVNIIPKYM
+2092 KLKEAKVNIIPKDM
-2106 ADMLPKYKKGTPN
+2106 ADMLPKYKKGIPN
-2119 QEGYNSDI
+2119 QEGYKSEPFASELN
-2127 FKIEFEK
+2127 K
-2134 YKAAGLIK
+2134 YIDKGLIEK
-2142 EYGDSSIEFEPTLR
+2142 YGDSSVEFEYTLR

-2181 SEVKAKMIADSKR
+2181 SEVKAKMIADNKR
-2194 NFNFFIPPSAEDFVG
+2194 NFDFFIPPSAEDFVG

-2214 LGKGETGDKQM
+2214 LGKGKTGDKQM

-2235 YARANQAISRDRN
+2235 YARANQFISRDRS

-2287 WDSIGKEVPGLSEKD
+2287 WDSIGKEIPGLSEKD

-2538 IKSLIKKGMDPVAAE
+2538 IKSLVKKGMDPVAAE

-2623 LYYGAIQNIIFNAL
+2623 LYYGAVQNIIFNAL

-2651 ESEKTVNMINGT
+2651 ESKKTVNIINGT

-2693 KKNPKYEDGVLEM
+2693 KKNPKYEDGMLEM

-2761 DRAVQK
+2761 DRVVQK

-2803 KKGAKNKSTKG
+2803 KKEAKNKSTKR
-2814 RSSVKK
+2814 RSSVRK
-2820 SVLIKKIIR
+2820 SVLRKTIIR

>member
-1 MPKYKL
+1 MDKLRELYNLYLSKRIISKSVSFEKFSSADDNFKSQLYKMGVEKNIFKQST
-7 PNGTIVN
+7 PEQFSSVWNT
-14 VANEEVK
+14 K
-21 AFLNSKDSKGA
+21 QD
-32 ELIQE
+32 
-37 GPVLNEIESPVGGFF
+37 PVIIKEESPVGGFF

-57 TNAVVEPVATVT
+57 TNAVVGPVAATT
-69 AKQQTATNMALPSV
+69 AKQQEATNTASSSV
-83 DGSLDSQEPSII
+83 DGSLDSPKSKNNLTKENISYVYSDGTEATRANILNSLKSLKIRLSGNISSEIYDFKNGNAYKVKEGVSEDKLIDAYLSKFKERPIEKYKENTLDEVVLTINRDFEKAKKVQKKLDFLKPTEEDKNALIAESENIFLPKEKLPKKFVRLDKFDQGEWQIQYPSGYL
-95 KNDTERY
+95 EY
-102 LNYTVDGVDN
+102 LNKAKGDLEKAKKLYIADKDKN
-112 LVFESDFKIGED
+112 LFSNKVENWARENESILKNTSVKGFLKEQEKAAKVIGEQRAKEIYAKQETSETINKEISANNVRM
-124 GLDFDDFAESKNL
+124 LELQSVNLEEQDDASVTTIISEYENL
-137 TIQESLAA
+137 YKQNVALSN
-145 PVIKAQSRKSF
+145 K
-156 ILEQFKEKA
+156 FKELRTEQID
-165 YKKPSELS
+165 ELEKL
-173 GFGKDGMQR
+173 KDDSL
-182 IINNNFDVVEKIA
+182 IIDVVKRSYSVADIIPSNILATTADIVSGALKIPEWLTV
-195 SKINGINYLNQND
+195 S
-208 ENLDNLDTFAQ
+208 
-219 QNKNKNIVVYT
+219 
-230 EGEDDT
+230 
-236 SYRESYDNIKN
+236 
-247 LKTEVEKLENLKNS
+247 
-261 TRGASYDQ
+261 
-269 IQILNQKRKEL
+269 
-280 DSNYEEHMRKF
+280 
-291 KTLRSNVE
+291 
-299 FITSKNLS
+299 ITSS
-307 KQRFESKG
+307 
-315 ENKINEIIG
+315 I
-324 EKNPSEVV
+324 
-332 EEYDYY
+332 
-338 GRIYLSDKEKEINS
+338 
-352 LYEKQK
+352 
-358 YSTGDDLLAIEKR
+358 TGDDPLAVKRGISNPLVGNQLANMSIVADLAKNFSNELRENTAKPIDIQEVKNMGDVGYWATDLIFNQLPNTALMIVAPEIALPILGASSAGNKYSSMIDDIAYGGKKYKGWQMITAPAIVGTAEYLTEKVSMSQIKG
-371 LEALKEGLGNELYDP
+371 LKNLFGKSPEALK
-386 ITGEVYNLKTAP
+386 
-398 KQVIESYDRSEK
+398 
-410 LAAKS
+410 AA
-415 DVDELKNLSF
+415 
-425 KKQMQLIGA
+425 
-434 AEDLYNNIKQSGY
+434 
-447 FDDGGKYI
+447 
-455 QGSGGGPALKF
+455 
-466 MLPVLEGIVK
+466 
-476 RKKLPAN
+476 
-483 LSDLK
+483 
-488 SILSDSKD
+488 
-496 DGFYNFS
+496 
-503 PQLGD
+503 
-508 NFRKTLTDYLEI
+508 
-520 NRALKTNTNILTS
+520 
-533 KDKEYFKEF
+533 
-542 VDSTVNKF
+542 
-550 GFDITTKRE
+550 
-559 KQETFKDALLESG
+559 
-572 FTEDSVNEMN
+572 
-582 KGNSQNTGQIIARGV
+582 
-597 PDLAEFVFEVAVTRG
+597 
-612 ATGNVLG
+612 
-619 RIGKFSQ
+619 
-626 SLINSSY
+626 
-633 KGNKYIE
+633 NKYIE
-640 VGSKILIPAVV
+640 DNILKGNYIK
-651 EGAEFATTTAMT
+651 TTAGESLAEGLNSLT
-663 NIYKDEKSS
+663 ENITDIYILDNKEKNIWEG
-672 VADSFMSGF
+672 VANAVASGAFMSGIIYKAPAV
-681 SMGAGGKLLK
+681 GAKLLSPFAEPSIQQRLQK
-691 GAVSSIAQKVL
+691 NLTEFSKISKELETNNNLSESSI
-702 GNRNVNAKIYDYALA
+702 
-717 RNIKD
+717 
-722 SRFLNEAY
+722 
-730 NSFIGASGGAGAYIS
+730 
-745 GNILLD
+745 
-751 PFEFDYTNI
+751 
-760 GNTYIEET
+760 
-768 AKMFLLGKFQKTLF
+768 
-782 TGGGSIKKSYEDAS
+782 DA
-796 NDILRFSNLNRVSYK
+796 
-811 AAQQLKVPTDI
+811 
-822 IKNPNEKSNTE
+822 
-833 VENAFNKAKAEVTKN
+833 
-848 LLKKDISR
+848 LKKAQVTITNNSNAIINKSLMNIDNLTDAEKGRLIDIDIS
-856 EEAEKQYKQLEGSK
+856 L
-870 KALEVQI
+870 
-877 GINQAKKIIE
+877 AKKIN
-887 QEVEDGKI
+887 
-895 VSPGKQYLVGKK
+895 QY
-907 IATADFSKLTSE
+907 
-919 EIDDLS
+919 
-925 NMSPESI
+925 
-932 LINTGLEVNDRNM
+932 
-945 NLGVEYVDNAS
+945 
-956 RIKAVLDG
+956 
-964 KYTYESYKTGSEE
+964 
-977 YTGYSPYEF
+977 
-986 KTTKKELRDD
+986 RD
-996 TLKFLLE
+996 
-1003 KENSNNVLR
+1003 
-1012 SLEKQY
+1012 
-1018 EVAKED
+1018 
-1024 DKQNVENLLY
+1024 
-1034 KAKISAKNY
+1034 
-1043 SGPSVENPLG
+1043 
-1053 GEFYRE
+1053 
-1059 IQSKLKGATFAELNK
+1059 IQSDSSL
-1074 DYLEYIKQGG
+1074 
-1084 DPNKLVIHSDKQSFV
+1084 SD
-1099 DSQKNVKNKNE
+1099 D
-1110 NATAYFDPITGVKH
+1110 
-1124 INMAKAMEIKD
+1124 
-1135 ISAIAHEGGHWILK
+1135 
-1149 DVIKDK
+1149 
-1155 DGNITPEGIKMID
+1155 
-1168 ELLDSMPSKDKN
+1168 
-1180 LIEQE
+1180 
-1185 VRDRYVKEEDGKV
+1185 
-1198 PSKEKYYEEN
+1198 
-1208 LTVFVELV
+1208 
-1216 KEGKIKNDSSLRKT
+1216 IKNDLLKSIEGSIYDEVSEKTSIINTKGIEKSFDLDIKNLASSLESIGLENSSYEVLETDENTTSSDKFAKILYNSKPNKIKKNGEEVPLTGKELDDYVQENKNNLGGFVINEMGKKVLIINKDAAISKNFTTTGQHEFLHFLLSTTLADKQELIKEAGKT
-1230 LEGLVP
+1230 LETYLNENIKNTDQGKEFYDRLNTYKEDRDKNILTEKQFFEEVLALYSEALTRGDIILTKSITQQIVDFFRQMFQDLGLKGIKWDKASDVQN
-1236 FLKKNKLNN
+1236 FILDYNKSYKKGRF
-1245 LEVDINTGSGVLQ
+1245 IGSFKDLSKKQ
-1258 LLESYA
+1258 LLDKS
-1264 KGEKG
+1264 
-1269 VYDAIRKFQSE
+1269 INFSF
-1280 QTPIDTSEQKAPKSK
+1280 SK
-1295 SKDIET
+1295 SSDIET

-1307 DRFYEGEIDDIDY
+1307 DRFYDGEMDDIDY
-1320 DQQLDNL
+1320 EQQLGNL

-1481 AKGIISEEIEIEEG
+1481 AKGIISEETEIEEG

-1525 PSTVTTLT
+1525 PATVTTLT
-1533 FKNVAEKFGGIAGA
+1533 FKNVAEKFGGIVGA

-1711 NREIGQVLK
+1711 DREIGQVLK

-1761 STVMFSKAD
+1761 SSVMFSKAKQIEIVNSNNID
-1770 TEAIKKETKKLSERF
+1770 AAKLWSNFNPEKALTGTVQDFNDFKKVFKRDVTKLLKYIPAGYRASNFLGVYSTDIRYIDLKGERLSPRSEKGKFTKRVTELQNIVKKEMNKMAGEPIGFSPPSKEIGETESKVKEYFDIKNRSKLDSKNKKYGEAFDNMWLGFFNAVKEDQSLLPIVSLFLEGANYDVSHPHRKGARVIGYQVGIKPIKNYKGLYRTYEYEHAVQSNIAAYDLYNAMLSMDSFSVFKNHLNKVKE
-1785 NSEFA
+1785 NYVLIA
-1790 EKIQDIILKDIDA
+1790 LGLVDNKK
-1803 KGKINIKDI
+1803 
-1812 FESINS
+1812 
-1818 IPKDILTDAQKRAFE
+1818 LTDADYRSKMP
-1833 TAINTLQENQ
+1833 ENW
-1843 KNVIDGVK
+1843 KNWWDRYLNPKVASIDGGIDPESILVIDYNGDLV
-1851 VMKEFRDVLIKEY
+1851 
-1864 EVLGNKF
+1864 
-1871 TYDHIV
+1871 T
-1877 EQLSEAKSREDRI
+1877 LS
-1890 KQLKNFFADNT
+1890 
-1901 RSSKT
+1901 
-1906 GEFDGITTNKQ
+1906 
-1917 VFEKL
+1917 
-1922 GKLLNEPF
+1922 
-1930 GKDTLKNLGFSVGT
+1930 
-1944 KKARNGK
+1944 
-1951 EISWIKHEEDGIS
+1951 
-1964 GSMDITSIKY
+1964 
-1974 TGFGNKDTLDR
+1974 
-1985 VLKDSNI
+1985 
-1992 AITQVL
+1992 
-1998 NYIDFQKNKLKDG
+1998 
-2011 KISKEDFN
+2011 
-2019 ILIES
+2019 
-2024 YLRYNKIDQRGLIR
+2024 
-2038 KISTPGFQ
+2038 
-2046 IKTKIDGSNFKT
+2046 
-2058 TDLYLE
+2058 
-2064 HEMAA
+2064 
-2069 DQVLNVIRDYAFSS
+2069 DYAGRVKS
-2083 ENNHVEFVS
+2083 
-2092 KLKDAKVNIIPKYM
+2092 D
-2106 ADMLPKYKKGTPN
+2106 GT
-2119 QEGYNSDI
+2119 
-2127 FKIEFEK
+2127 F
-2134 YKAAGLIK
+2134 
-2142 EYGDSSIEFEPTLR
+2142 
-2156 FSKNLSEEFN
+2156 FSKGLSEEFN

-2214 LGKGETGDKQM
+2214 LGKGETGEKQM

-2235 YARANQAISRDRN
+2235 YARANQAISRDRS

-2287 WDSIGKEVPGLSEKD
+2287 WDSIGKEIPGLSEKD

-2441 AANFINFTDNNV
+2441 AVNFINFTDNNV
-2453 LAAGKALANQ
+2453 LAASKALANQ
-2463 KQYWSDFATLFKSE
+2463 KQYWSDFTTLFKSE

-2538 IKSLIKKGMDPVAAE
+2538 IKSLVKKGMDPVAAE

-2623 LYYGAIQNIIFNAL
+2623 LYYGAVQNIIFNAL

-2803 KKGAKNKSTKG
+2803 KKEAKNKSTKR

-2820 SVLIKKIIR
+2820 SVLRKTIIR

>member
-1 MPKYKL
+1 MFEF
-7 PNGTIVN
+7 NGEQYSLEQLQAVAEKKGYTIEELFKKNPTIKEVN
-14 VANEEVK
+14 QGPTKVEEVK
-21 AFLNSKDSKGA
+21 
-32 ELIQE
+32 
-37 GPVLNEIESPVGGFF
+37 SPAGGFF
-52 GGEAK
+52 SEQAK
-57 TNAVVEPVATVT
+57 TNAVVEPVAPAT
-69 AKQQTATNMALPSV
+69 AKQQIATNTVSSSE
-83 DGSLDSQEPSII
+83 DRSLDSQNPDPKKI
-95 KNDTERY
+95 
-102 LNYTVDGVDN
+102 TVDQ
-112 LVFESDFKIGED
+112 FEKMS
-124 GLDFDDFAESKNL
+124 LD
-137 TIQESLAA
+137 
-145 PVIKAQSRKSF
+145 
-156 ILEQFKEKA
+156 
-165 YKKPSELS
+165 
-173 GFGKDGMQR
+173 
-182 IINNNFDVVEKIA
+182 
-195 SKINGINYLNQND
+195 
-208 ENLDNLDTFAQ
+208 
-219 QNKNKNIVVYT
+219 
-230 EGEDDT
+230 
-236 SYRESYDNIKN
+236 
-247 LKTEVEKLENLKNS
+247 
-261 TRGASYDQ
+261 
-269 IQILNQKRKEL
+269 QKRKL
-280 DSNYEEHMRKF
+280 NYGDRQRLIAERDAKVRGDLSYIDF
-291 KTLRSNVE
+291 
-299 FITSKNLS
+299 TSKDYNKLEDEEKIKLKEAAS
-307 KQRFESKG
+307 KKIVKSYNEKGVKNYSISDAELEEESK
-315 ENKINEIIG
+315 KIL
-324 EKNPSEVV
+324 KKATQPSLLETYTYQGVRGFANFIKGVSDFQDLAKFSLV
-332 EEYDYY
+332 EAGLRAFDPEYK
-338 GRIYLSDKEKEINS
+338 GTIA
-352 LYEKQK
+352 EKQALMQAAK
-358 YSTGDDLLAIEKR
+358 TEGKAYSVSDNLGTFISSLEPHIRQYENETIVEDLEKGNYLQAGQRAVGAAIESIPSIVAAYTGVGGLVALGASSAGGKFTEEFER
-371 LEALKEGLGNELYDP
+371 DPSKETGILVANALATGGLEAGFELATRGILRRARILNDTGN
-386 ITGEVYNLKTAP
+386 
-398 KQVIESYDRSEK
+398 RR
-410 LAAKS
+410 
-415 DVDELKNLSF
+415 
-425 KKQMQLIGA
+425 A
-434 AEDLYNNIKQSGY
+434 AEDLIKGGADGLLKNIGINTASEFGSEAATKTATLLLDSATLDRD
-447 FDDGGKYI
+447 FDLAKEWRGIID
-455 QGSGGGPALKF
+455 
-466 MLPVLEGIVK
+466 EGIVGGVFGV
-476 RKKLPAN
+476 
-483 LSDLK
+483 S
-488 SILSDSKD
+488 
-496 DGFYNFS
+496 
-503 PQLGD
+503 
-508 NFRKTLTDYLEI
+508 
-520 NRALKTNTNILTS
+520 
-533 KDKEYFKEF
+533 
-542 VDSTVNKF
+542 ST
-550 GFDITTKRE
+550 G
-559 KQETFKDALLESG
+559 
-572 FTEDSVNEMN
+572 
-582 KGNSQNTGQIIARGV
+582 
-597 PDLAEFVFEVAVTRG
+597 
-612 ATGNVLG
+612 
-619 RIGKFSQ
+619 IGK
-626 SLINSSY
+626 
-633 KGNKYIE
+633 
-640 VGSKILIPAVV
+640 
-651 EGAEFATTTAMT
+651 
-663 NIYKDEKSS
+663 
-672 VADSFMSGF
+672 
-681 SMGAGGKLLK
+681 
-691 GAVSSIAQKVL
+691 
-702 GNRNVNAKIYDYALA
+702 
-717 RNIKD
+717 
-722 SRFLNEAY
+722 
-730 NSFIGASGGAGAYIS
+730 
-745 GNILLD
+745 
-751 PFEFDYTNI
+751 
-760 GNTYIEET
+760 
-768 AKMFLLGKFQKTLF
+768 
-782 TGGGSIKKSYEDAS
+782 
-796 NDILRFSNLNRVSYK
+796 
-811 AAQQLKVPTDI
+811 
-822 IKNPNEKSNTE
+822 IKNPNPKIVEVAEYVLMPNEIKGEIEKSAKQISKLYKDREVADADSVNLLDEAILSEELKVRKIKSENSAALKNMTPEEIRVYANNKTE
-833 VENAFNKAKAEVTKN
+833 IDKLTVEFNKPNQLESVKELAEKKLETLKETNKVLFKESAARRVVESADKVSSMLNQLGSKSEVKLVETNDEGDASSKVIDILKQAN
-848 LLKKDISR
+848 LTDQEIQSQIKDYEGSYGFFLADKKDPSKEYLVINKDNILKAGKITTAQHEFFHKLLRNKLSN
-856 EEAEKQYKQLEGSK
+856 EKGLSK
-870 KALEVQI
+870 KMHDLIIGEIDKLEPTVRESF
-877 GINQAKKIIE
+877 NNTLANYKKD
-887 QEVEDGKI
+887 VDN
-895 VSPGKQYLVGKK
+895 
-907 IATADFSKLTSE
+907 E
-919 EIDDLS
+919 EINYTID
-925 NMSPESI
+925 NYYE
-932 LINTGLEVNDRNM
+932 EVF
-945 NLGVEYVDNAS
+945 VQF
-956 RIKAVLDG
+956 
-964 KYTYESYKTGSEE
+964 SE
-977 YTGYSPYEF
+977 
-986 KTTKKELRDD
+986 
-996 TLKFLLE
+996 LLANNPNVI
-1003 KENSNNVLR
+1003 KENSITKIKDFVRRIFNTVGFRNVKF
-1012 SLEKQY
+1012 ETTQD
-1018 EVAKED
+1018 A
-1024 DKQNVENLLY
+1024 
-1034 KAKISAKNY
+1034 
-1043 SGPSVENPLG
+1043 
-1053 GEFYRE
+1053 
-1059 IQSKLKGATFAELNK
+1059 LNFIK
-1074 DYLEYIKQGG
+1074 DYNSEFKRGKLSKSTTKFSKENITKQ
-1084 DPNKLVIHSDKQSFV
+1084 Q
-1099 DSQKNVKNKNE
+1099 E
-1110 NATAYFDPITGVKH
+1110 
-1124 INMAKAMEIKD
+1124 AKAF
-1135 ISAIAHEGGHWILK
+1135 
-1149 DVIKDK
+1149 
-1155 DGNITPEGIKMID
+1155 
-1168 ELLDSMPSKDKN
+1168 SKA
-1180 LIEQE
+1180 
-1185 VRDRYVKEEDGKV
+1185 
-1198 PSKEKYYEEN
+1198 
-1208 LTVFVELV
+1208 T
-1216 KEGKIKNDSSLRKT
+1216 
-1230 LEGLVP
+1230 
-1236 FLKKNKLNN
+1236 
-1245 LEVDINTGSGVLQ
+1245 
-1258 LLESYA
+1258 
-1264 KGEKG
+1264 
-1269 VYDAIRKFQSE
+1269 
-1280 QTPIDTSEQKAPKSK
+1280 
-1295 SKDIET
+1295 DIET

-1307 DRFYEGEIDDIDY
+1307 DRYYDGEIDDIDY
-1320 DQQLDNL
+1320 EQQLDNL

-1348 KKAEEDIKTDQIGD
+1348 KKAEEDIKADQIGD

-1412 VYGKSWEDFYDA
+1412 VYGRSWEDFYDA

-1525 PSTVTTLT
+1525 PATVTTLT
-1533 FKNVAEKFGGIAGA
+1533 FKNVAEKFGGIVAA
-1547 KIFDIPVKKVSDP
+1547 KIFNIPIKKASDP

-1654 TERSRAITSPKGRSK
+1654 AERSRAITSPKGRSK

-1711 NREIGQVLK
+1711 DREIGQVLK

-1761 STVMFSKAD
+1761 SSVMFSKAKQIEIVNSNNID
-1770 TEAIKKETKKLSERF
+1770 AAKLWSNFNPEKALTGTVQDFNDFKKVFKRDVTKLLKYIPAGYRASNFLGVYSTDIRYIDLKGERLSSRSEKGKFTKRVTELQNIVKKEMNKMAGEPIGFSPPSKEIGETESKVKEYFDIKNRSKLDGKNKKYSKAFDDMWLGFFNAVKEDQSLLPIVSLFLEGANYDVSHPHRKGARVIGYQVGVKPIKNYKGLYRTYEYEHAVQSNIAAYDLYNAMLSMDSFSVFKNHLNKVKE
-1785 NSEFA
+1785 NYVLIA
-1790 EKIQDIILKDIDA
+1790 LGLVDNKK
-1803 KGKINIKDI
+1803 
-1812 FESINS
+1812 
-1818 IPKDILTDAQKRAFE
+1818 LTDADYRSKMP
-1833 TAINTLQENQ
+1833 ENW
-1843 KNVIDGVK
+1843 KNWWDRYLNPKVASIDGGIDPESILVIDYNG
-1851 VMKEFRDVLIKEY
+1851 ELA
-1864 EVLGNKF
+1864 
-1871 TYDHIV
+1871 T
-1877 EQLSEAKSREDRI
+1877 LS
-1890 KQLKNFFADNT
+1890 
-1901 RSSKT
+1901 
-1906 GEFDGITTNKQ
+1906 
-1917 VFEKL
+1917 
-1922 GKLLNEPF
+1922 
-1930 GKDTLKNLGFSVGT
+1930 
-1944 KKARNGK
+1944 
-1951 EISWIKHEEDGIS
+1951 
-1964 GSMDITSIKY
+1964 
-1974 TGFGNKDTLDR
+1974 
-1985 VLKDSNI
+1985 
-1992 AITQVL
+1992 
-1998 NYIDFQKNKLKDG
+1998 
-2011 KISKEDFN
+2011 
-2019 ILIES
+2019 
-2024 YLRYNKIDQRGLIR
+2024 
-2038 KISTPGFQ
+2038 
-2046 IKTKIDGSNFKT
+2046 
-2058 TDLYLE
+2058 
-2064 HEMAA
+2064 
-2069 DQVLNVIRDYAFSS
+2069 DYAGRVKS
-2083 ENNHVEFVS
+2083 
-2092 KLKDAKVNIIPKYM
+2092 D
-2106 ADMLPKYKKGTPN
+2106 GT
-2119 QEGYNSDI
+2119 
-2127 FKIEFEK
+2127 F
-2134 YKAAGLIK
+2134 
-2142 EYGDSSIEFEPTLR
+2142 

-2214 LGKGETGDKQM
+2214 LGKGETGEKQM

-2271 TPDGLFTREQA
+2271 TPDGLFTKEQA

-2287 WDSIGKEVPGLSEKD
+2287 WDSIGKEIPGLSEKD
-2302 VKELVDYVKSDRNLS
+2302 VKELVDYVKSDKNLS

-2357 AMHLKQWQQNVDVI
+2357 AMHLKQWQQNVDAI

-2441 AANFINFTDNNV
+2441 AVNFINFSDNNV

-2463 KQYWSDFATLFKSE
+2463 KQYWSDFTTLFKSE

-2497 IAKEKGIRGA
+2497 IAKEKGVRGA

-2538 IKSLIKKGMDPVAAE
+2538 IKSLVKKGMDPVAAE

-2693 KKNPKYEDGVLEM
+2693 KKNPKYEDGMLEM

-2803 KKGAKNKSTKG
+2803 KKEAKNKSTKR

-2820 SVLIKKIIR
+2820 SVLRKTIIR

>member
-7 PNGTIVN
+7 SNGKYIFVEDTD
-14 VANEEVK
+14 AQD
-21 AFLNSKDSKGA
+21 FLNSEIGKGA

-57 TNAVVEPVATVT
+57 TNAVVGPVATAT
-69 AKQQTATNMALPSV
+69 AKQKPATNMASSSV
-83 DGSLDSQEPSII
+83 NGLSEPKISNEQALANYKKRTGKEANSIMDLSDEDYETPLDKFKPINYNKVVIDGRKKI
-95 KNDTERY
+95 KNYADERVKLTKKLEIFSYDQFGATNEAVDYVNQNLKSFDEKVDSEVKNLELNNEFKLRNDALNQLIKDTGNTQATGDSTKDLSSEFNV
-102 LNYTVDGVDN
+102 LNVFKGVSYYKDIEADEVISLNDEVEQDVLNKLDKRSLQKLAGGFYTLQEKEDLINEAKTGIITNRINTYKEN
-112 LVFESDFKIGED
+112 LTKTTLNVESKVENNKKKLKELESFITPLKNRKDLTQKEIDTYNSNVEEYNSI
-124 GLDFDDFAESKNL
+124 LDQSKNL
-137 TIQESLAA
+137 IEEYGEYKDIETQKVVSLEGE
-145 PVIKAQSRKSF
+145 V
-156 ILEQFKEKA
+156 
-165 YKKPSELS
+165 
-173 GFGKDGMQR
+173 GFDIARGVLK
-182 IINNNFDVVEKIA
+182 NNFKLTDQVEKFREKY
-195 SKINGINYLNQND
+195 SGEGFWNGAADILGGEVVQGLYQTMKKATAGTITWVMANGSDLLTDQDSYSPYDAFSDVISNWS
-208 ENLDNLDTFAQ
+208 
-219 QNKNKNIVVYT
+219 NKTLVPRSTSEDFSITKE
-230 EGEDDT
+230 EGGFKDFSAR
-236 SYRESYDNIKN
+236 SYA
-247 LKTEVEKLENLKNS
+247 KL
-261 TRGASYDQ
+261 GASM
-269 IQILNQKRKEL
+269 IP
-280 DSNYEEHMRKF
+280 F
-291 KTLRSNVE
+291 T
-299 FITSKNLS
+299 
-307 KQRFESKG
+307 G
-315 ENKINEIIG
+315 
-324 EKNPSEVV
+324 
-332 EEYDYY
+332 
-338 GRIYLSDKEKEINS
+338 YL
-352 LYEKQK
+352 L
-358 YSTGDDLLAIEKR
+358 
-371 LEALKEGLGNELYDP
+371 
-386 ITGEVYNLKTAP
+386 GEVRKG
-398 KQVIESYDRSEK
+398 K
-410 LAAKS
+410 
-415 DVDELKNLSF
+415 
-425 KKQMQLIGA
+425 
-434 AEDLYNNIKQSGY
+434 YNNIKQAIGDTY
-447 FDDGGKYI
+447 LKFGNKGKVLKDASQTLKNNIIMTDATFRATILDNQKQAEAKGFNGLKANSYAATVSATEAMVQMI
-455 QGSGGGPALKF
+455 MPDTQFLKGVKGKAILDNFTGSLKGAANREAISSAVKEFSVNVLKEYGEEEINAFANIITDVSYGLALPKASDFLNQQIELTAGTLMLSGGMGSVGAAKTYSNQKKLVYNQIHNNISSLSTHLTEIAKKSNNDEVKGDIEKALKF
-466 MLPVLEGIVK
+466 AIDVSQAIESSPENVTSEQIDLLIEK
-476 RKKLPAN
+476 KKLIEKKSKTDKSFHEAIDKSINEINEKIEAGSIRENVRRNFEKDVEN
-483 LSDLK
+483 LSK
-488 SILSDSKD
+488 SLNSSGVKVDETIVFEDSDGRTAAEKMKEKLIELGKSEEFAEENKNSYGAFVTDKNGNELLVVNKEAAISDSVV
-496 DGFYNFS
+496 S
-503 PQLGD
+503 
-508 NFRKTLTDYLEI
+508 
-520 NRALKTNTNILTS
+520 
-533 KDKEYFKEF
+533 
-542 VDSTVNKF
+542 
-550 GFDITTKRE
+550 
-559 KQETFKDALLESG
+559 
-572 FTEDSVNEMN
+572 
-582 KGNSQNTGQIIARGV
+582 TGQH
-597 PDLAEFVFEVAVTRG
+597 EF
-612 ATGNVLG
+612 LH
-619 RIGKFSQ
+619 
-626 SLINSSY
+626 
-633 KGNKYIE
+633 
-640 VGSKILIPAVV
+640 
-651 EGAEFATTTAMT
+651 
-663 NIYKDEKSS
+663 
-672 VADSFMSGF
+672 
-681 SMGAGGKLLK
+681 KLLK
-691 GAVSSIAQKVL
+691 
-702 GNRNVNAKIYDYALA
+702 
-717 RNIKD
+717 
-722 SRFLNEAY
+722 SRFESKPEELKKAANLLKEEIQSINEKTGQG
-730 NSFIGASGGAGAYIS
+730 STFIARLKGYEVDLASGELSES
-745 GNILLD
+745 G
-751 PFEFDYTNI
+751 Y
-760 GNTYIEET
+760 YEEV
-768 AKMFLLGKFQKTLF
+768 FTLF
-782 TGGGSIKKSYEDAS
+782 SEALSSKDIEINKSVIGKIGDFIRQAFQNAGFKKIKFNNAEDVKNFVLDYNKAFSKGSIKGSLAGDTKSFAIGS
-796 NDILRFSNLNRVSYK
+796 SVS
-811 AAQQLKVPTDI
+811 L
-822 IKNPNEKSNTE
+822 
-833 VENAFNKAKAEVTKN
+833 
-848 LLKKDISR
+848 
-856 EEAEKQYKQLEGSK
+856 
-870 KALEVQI
+870 
-877 GINQAKKIIE
+877 
-887 QEVEDGKI
+887 
-895 VSPGKQYLVGKK
+895 
-907 IATADFSKLTSE
+907 
-919 EIDDLS
+919 
-925 NMSPESI
+925 
-932 LINTGLEVNDRNM
+932 
-945 NLGVEYVDNAS
+945 
-956 RIKAVLDG
+956 
-964 KYTYESYKTGSEE
+964 
-977 YTGYSPYEF
+977 
-986 KTTKKELRDD
+986 
-996 TLKFLLE
+996 
-1003 KENSNNVLR
+1003 
-1012 SLEKQY
+1012 
-1018 EVAKED
+1018 
-1024 DKQNVENLLY
+1024 
-1034 KAKISAKNY
+1034 
-1043 SGPSVENPLG
+1043 
-1053 GEFYRE
+1053 
-1059 IQSKLKGATFAELNK
+1059 
-1074 DYLEYIKQGG
+1074 
-1084 DPNKLVIHSDKQSFV
+1084 
-1099 DSQKNVKNKNE
+1099 
-1110 NATAYFDPITGVKH
+1110 
-1124 INMAKAMEIKD
+1124 
-1135 ISAIAHEGGHWILK
+1135 
-1149 DVIKDK
+1149 
-1155 DGNITPEGIKMID
+1155 
-1168 ELLDSMPSKDKN
+1168 
-1180 LIEQE
+1180 
-1185 VRDRYVKEEDGKV
+1185 
-1198 PSKEKYYEEN
+1198 
-1208 LTVFVELV
+1208 
-1216 KEGKIKNDSSLRKT
+1216 
-1230 LEGLVP
+1230 
-1236 FLKKNKLNN
+1236 
-1245 LEVDINTGSGVLQ
+1245 
-1258 LLESYA
+1258 
-1264 KGEKG
+1264 
-1269 VYDAIRKFQSE
+1269 
-1280 QTPIDTSEQKAPKSK
+1280 SK
-1295 SKDIET
+1295 SSDIET
-1301 KIEELT
+1301 KIEELS
-1307 DRFYEGEIDDIDY
+1307 DRYYDGEIDDIDY
-1320 DQQLDNL
+1320 EQQLENL

-1348 KKAEEDIKTDQIGD
+1348 KKAEEDIKADQIGD

-1481 AKGIISEEIEIEEG
+1481 AKGIISEETEIEEG
-1495 EVKEKI
+1495 EVKEKT

-1512 DKLPEIE
+1512 DKLTEIE

-1525 PSTVTTLT
+1525 PSTITTLT

-1645 DPRSLSDSK
+1645 DPRSSSDSK

-1711 NREIGQVLK
+1711 DREIGQVLK
-1720 SAAKLYGSEVANII
+1720 SAAKLYGSEVANIV

-1761 STVMFSKAD
+1761 STVMFSKENKQFKDQVQTLGAD
-1770 TEAIKKETKKLSERF
+1770 IIDRFSNVDNKTGKKTVNFEELHKHIQGFDKKIISE
-1785 NSEFA
+1785 A
-1790 EKIQDIILKDIDA
+1790 EKRELGIYVSFTQENLKDIL
-1803 KGKINIKDI
+1803 KSTEKITALRELLVKEQQALGYRFVYLDMLDKFSSLNESEDKIK
-1812 FESINS
+1812 
-1818 IPKDILTDAQKRAFE
+1818 L
-1833 TAINTLQENQ
+1833 
-1843 KNVIDGVK
+1843 
-1851 VMKEFRDVLIKEY
+1851 
-1864 EVLGNKF
+1864 
-1871 TYDHIV
+1871 
-1877 EQLSEAKSREDRI
+1877 
-1890 KQLKNFFADNT
+1890 LKNFFADHT
-1901 RSSKT
+1901 RSGRT
-1906 GEFDGITTNKQ
+1906 GSIDNITTNKQ
-1917 VFEKL
+1917 VFEKVSELL
-1922 GKLLNEPF
+1922 GKNALV
-1930 GKDTLKNLGFSVGT
+1930 NLGFGFAT
-1944 KKARNGK
+1944 RNKKGGK
-1951 EISWIKHEEDGIS
+1951 KGEKISWITHKGVGIQ
-1964 GSMDITSIKY
+1964 GALDVTLLKNK
-1974 TGFGNKDTLDR
+1974 GFSDEDTLNR
-1985 VLKDSNI
+1985 VLRDSNI
-1992 AITQVL
+1992 AITTVTDF
-1998 NYIDFQKNKLKDG
+1998 IDEQREKLKNKEITDQDYITIVK
-2011 KISKEDFN
+2011 
-2019 ILIES
+2019 S
-2024 YLRYNKIDQRGLIR
+2024 YLRYLKIDQRGPIR
-2038 KISTPGFQ
+2038 KISTPGFE
-2046 IKTKIDGSNFKT
+2046 IKTDIEGKKIRTS
-2058 TDLYLE
+2058 DLYLE
-2064 HEMAA
+2064 HEVSA
-2069 DQVLNVIRDYAFSS
+2069 DEIVDMFLDYAKD
-2083 ENNHVEFVS
+2083 NNPNKGKLIE
-2092 KLKDAKVNIIPKYM
+2092 KLKKAKVNIIPKYM
-2106 ADMLPKYKKGTPN
+2106 ADMLPKYKKGIPN
-2119 QEGYNSDI
+2119 QKGYESEPFASELKKYEDL
-2127 FKIEFEK
+2127 IEN
-2134 YKAAGLIK
+2134 
-2142 EYGDSSIEFEPTLR
+2142 YGDSSVEFEYTLR

-2214 LGKGETGDKQM
+2214 LGKGETGEKQM

-2248 ALGRRFKEI
+2248 SLGRRFKEI

-2287 WDSIGKEVPGLSEKD
+2287 WDSIGKEIPGLSEKD

-2328 GKSYTAPTD
+2328 GKSYTTPTD

-2357 AMHLKQWQQNVDVI
+2357 AMHLKQWQQNVDAI

-2389 KAMEN
+2389 EAMKN
-2394 ILTRMKTGRNR
+2394 ILKRMKTGRNR

-2414 RVTDWVNGSVGAIM
+2414 RFTDWVNGSVGAIM

-2441 AANFINFTDNNV
+2441 AVNFINFTDNNV
-2453 LAAGKALANQ
+2453 LAAGKALVNQ
-2463 KQYWSDFATLFKSE
+2463 KQYWTDFTTLFKSE

-2497 IAKEKGIRGA
+2497 IAKEKGVRGA

-2538 IKSLIKKGMDPVAAE
+2538 IKSLVKKGMDPVAAE

-2623 LYYGAIQNIIFNAL
+2623 LYYGAVQNIIFNAL

-2651 ESEKTVNMINGT
+2651 ESEKTVNIINGT

-2693 KKNPKYEDGVLEM
+2693 KKNPKFEDGVLEM

-2803 KKGAKNKSTKG
+2803 KKEAKNKSTKR

-2820 SVLIKKIIR
+2820 SVLRKTIIR